1 MLSTL
6 VIQIAQVDSDR
17 GRSSEVA
24 MSDSTLRRHRS
35 FRRAVGLGAVVAVF
49 LLTVQVSAP
58 PVGWD
63 RVEPAAA
70 QVVPAT
76 QAAASAVALAADP
89 GGFSHAF
96 YRGQDTAVF
105 TRTVQDGVW
114 SGQTSLGG
122 RILGAPSAALA
133 GSTLVVAARGM
144 DSGLWVRVNRNG
156 MWGDWQDLGGI
167 LSSAPAVAVG
177 ADGGIDAFARGTDDQ
192 LWTRTMAPDGTL
204 SVWTALNGVLAT
216 GPAAVTVASGR
227 LDVYVAGSDH
237 SVWRRTRSAGGW
249 SWWEPLGGLTYSAP
263 SAAPSPQGTDAWVV
277 VRGLD
282 NGLYLNAGMGGAWS
296 GWQPLGGVLIDAPGA
311 SGGSGG
317 VDVVVRGTD
326 NALWSLRHRSGAWS
340 DWSQAWAPAPP
351 PAPSPSLLGVDWT
364 RIPTSAPVVAL
375 TFDAGA
381 NADAVPSILQTLKT
395 KNVPATFFLT
405 GQWVRSFPA
414 QTNAIAVGGYLVGN
428 HSDTHPALTTLS
440 DAQVRAEVE
449 NAQWHILV
457 TGGAET
463 RPLFRFP
470 FGDVDARV
478 LGIVN
483 GLGYVGV
490 RWTVDTLGWQGTSG
504 GMTVQRVVDRVLAG
518 LQPGE
523 IVLMHVGSHPTDRSM
538 LDAAALP
545 QIIDQIRARGY
556 EFVTLTALTG

>member
-1 MLSTL
+1 
-6 VIQIAQVDSDR
+6 
-17 GRSSEVA
+17 
-24 MSDSTLRRHRS
+24 MSDSPLRRHRPC
-35 FRRAVGLGAVVAVF
+35 RRAVGLGAVVSVL
-49 LLTVQVSAP
+49 LLTIQVSAA
-58 PVGWD
+58 PVGWP

-70 QVVPAT
+70 QAVPAN
-76 QAAASAVALAADP
+76 QAATSAVALAADP

-105 TRTVQDGVW
+105 ERTVQDGVW

-122 RILGAPSAALA
+122 RIRGAPSAAMA
-133 GSTLVVAARGM
+133 GSTLVVAGRGM
-144 DSGLWVRVNRNG
+144 DSGLWVRLNRNG
-156 MWGDWQDLGGI
+156 TWGGWQDLGGI
-167 LSSAPAVAVG
+167 LSSAPAVVAR
-177 ADGGIDAFARGTDDQ
+177 ADGGVDAFARGADDQ
-192 LWTRTMAPDGTL
+192 LWTRTMAPDGSL
-204 SVWTALNGVLAT
+204 SVWSTLNGVLAT
-216 GPAAVTVASGR
+216 GPAAVAVGASR

-249 SWWEPLGGLTYSAP
+249 SGWEPLGGLTYSAP
-263 SAAPSPQGTDAWVV
+263 SAAPSPQGTDAWVF

-282 NGLYLNAGMGGAWS
+282 NGLFLSAGG

-311 SGGSGG
+311 TGASGR
-317 VDVVVRGTD
+317 VDVAVRGTD
-326 NALWSLRHRSGAWS
+326 NALWSLLHRSGAWS
-340 DWSQAWAPAPP
+340 GWSQAWAPAPP
-351 PAPSPSLLGVDWT
+351 PAPSPSLLGVDWP

-381 NADAVPSILQTLKT
+381 NGDAVPSILRTLQSR
-395 KNVPATFFLT
+395 NVPATFFLT

-414 QTNAIAVGGYLVGN
+414 QANAIAVGGYVVGN
-428 HSDTHPALTTLS
+428 HSDTHPELTTLS
-440 DAQVRAEVE
+440 DAQVRAEVQ
-449 NAQWHILV
+449 NAHWYNLV
-457 TGGAET
+457 TLGAET
-463 RPLFRFP
+463 RPFFRFP
-470 FGDVDARV
+470 FGDVDGRV

-545 QIIDQIRARGY
+545 QIIDEIRARGY
-556 EFVTLTALTG
+556 DFVTVSALTG

>member
-1 MLSTL
+1 VS
-6 VIQIAQVDSDR
+6 
-17 GRSSEVA
+17 
-24 MSDSTLRRHRS
+24 
-35 FRRAVGLGAVVAVF
+35 VF

-58 PVGWD
+58 PIGWE
-63 RVEPAAA
+63 RVAPAAA
-70 QVVPAT
+70 QAVPAN
-76 QAAASAVALAADP
+76 QAATSAVALAADP

-96 YRGQDTAVF
+96 YRGQDTGVF
-105 TRTVQDGVW
+105 ERTVQDGVW

-122 RILGAPSAALA
+122 LILGAPSAAQA
-133 GSTLVVAARGM
+133 GSTLVVAGRGM
-144 DSGLWVRVNRNG
+144 DSGLWVRVNRSG
-156 MWGDWQDLGGI
+156 TWGGWQDLGGI
-167 LSSAPAVAVG
+167 LSSAPAVTAR
-177 ADGGIDAFARGTDDQ
+177 ADGGIEVFGRGIDDQ
-192 LWTRTMAPDGTL
+192 LWTRTMAPDGAL
-204 SVWTALNGVLAT
+204 SAWTTLNGVLAT
-216 GPAAVTVASGR
+216 GPAAITLATGR

-237 SVWRRTRSAGGW
+237 SVWRWTRSAGGS

-263 SAAPSPQGTDAWVV
+263 SAAPSPQGPDVWVFA
-277 VRGLD
+277 RGLD
-282 NGLYLNAGMGGAWS
+282 NGLWLNAGVGGAGS
-296 GWQPLGGVLIDAPGA
+296 GWQPLGGVMIDAPGA
-311 SGGSGG
+311 TGASGS

-326 NALWSLRHRSGAWS
+326 NALWSLWYRSGAWS
-340 DWSQAWAPAPP
+340 GWSQAWAPAPP
-351 PAPSPSLLGVDWT
+351 PAPPPSLLGVDWT

-381 NADAVPSILQTLKT
+381 NADALPSILQTLKT

-414 QTNAIAVGGYLVGN
+414 QTNAIAVGGYVVGN
-428 HSDTHPALTTLS
+428 HTDTHPELTTLS
-440 DAQVRAEVE
+440 DAQVRAQVQ
-449 NAQWHILV
+449 NAQWYILV
-457 TGGAET
+457 TGGFET
-463 RPLFRFP
+463 RPFFRFP

-504 GMTVQRVVDRVLAG
+504 GMTAQRVVDRVLAG

-556 EFVTLTALTG
+556 QFVSIDALAG